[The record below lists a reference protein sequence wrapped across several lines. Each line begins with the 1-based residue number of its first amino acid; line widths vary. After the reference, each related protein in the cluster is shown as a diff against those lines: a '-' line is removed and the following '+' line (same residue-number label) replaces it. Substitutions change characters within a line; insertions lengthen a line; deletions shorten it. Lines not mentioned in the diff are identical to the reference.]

1 VVVVVVVVRLG
12 WCKREVWMT
21 AARDLAAPPL
31 SWAGALGSIRRH
43 RHDTMHDLIKCAAI
57 LE

>member
-1 VVVVVVVVRLG
+1 VVVVVVVRLG